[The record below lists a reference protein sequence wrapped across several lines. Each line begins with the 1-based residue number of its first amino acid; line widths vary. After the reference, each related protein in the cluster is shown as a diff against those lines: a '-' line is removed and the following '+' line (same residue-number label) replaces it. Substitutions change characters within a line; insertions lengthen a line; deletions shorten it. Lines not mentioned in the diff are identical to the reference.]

1 MRTKMTVYGRV
12 IPVREKINKIGKL
25 EWVAHLELLFNPT
38 DEVLKEANF
47 KKHVRYRCM
56 YKGDYMKI
64 TDMKK
69 LLSDTYAVKLD
80 QIDILYYDN

>member
-1 MRTKMTVYGRV
+1 MKVYGRI

-38 DEVLKEANF
+38 DEVLMQANF
-47 KKHVRYRCM
+47 KKHVRYKCL
-56 YKGDYMKI
+56 YSGDYMNIPK
-64 TDMKK
+64 TKK

-80 QIDILYYDN
+80 QIDILYYDNE